1 MQFFYDGQIRK
12 YLTQIMRLMSGFSVQ
27 DGNGNLKSVPVT
39 YGDLSRQVAGIMREN
54 SENKL
59 PTVPRMSLYIT
70 NLEIDRSRTS
80 DATFVDKVNIRERAY
95 DEEGQEYL
103 NTQGKNYTV
112 ERLYPAPFNLSVNV
126 DVWAS
131 NTEQKLQIL
140 EQILVLFRPSLELQT
155 TDNYVDWT
163 SLTVLHL
170 TDIRWSNRTIPVGV
184 DTEIDIGTMSFETPI
199 FITPPAKVKKLG
211 VITSVVANM
220 WDEEKGTIDLGL
232 SMPEMTAYEEN
243 LPPVENVVKDDNERT
258 TITRIDTTLD
268 GRSTVP
274 NTYRDYGVYIQGNV
288 GQIINGSSVGTV
300 NWRLPIESYPGT
312 YVADVSEI
320 RLRTD
325 SGFIVGTFTI
335 NPLDEFKIN
344 INWDQDTL
352 PTGDVVAGPARDT
365 NSWTSFDKIV
375 DPSVYNPTA
384 DKVAGFR
391 VLTLGDINNSSS
403 VGNPGYDGP
412 DAWKNSDNSD
422 FVADANDVIEWD
434 GNNWHIVLDS
444 SATTDAIN
452 QKNLTTNVIYKWT
465 GSEWLQAFEGE
476 YPVGTWDIYLDP

>member
-1 MQFFYDGQIRK
+1 MEFFYDGQIRK
-12 YLTQIMRLMSGFSVQ
+12 YLTQIIRVMAGFSVQ
-27 DGNGNLKSVPVT
+27 DGTGKLKSIPVT
-39 YGDLSRQVAGIMREN
+39 YGDLTRQVSSIMREN

-59 PTVPRMSLYIT
+59 PTVPRISVYIT
-70 NLEIDRSRTS
+70 NLEIDRTRTS

-95 DEEGQEYL
+95 DENNNEYL

-170 TDIRWSNRTIPVGV
+170 TDIRWSSRTIPVGI
-184 DTEIDIGTMSFETPI
+184 DNEIDICTMSFETPI

-211 VITSVVANM
+211 VITSVIANM
-220 WDEEKGTIDLGL
+220 WDEDKGTIDLGL
-232 SMPEMTAYEEN
+232 SMPEMTAYEEE
-243 LPPVENVVKDDNERT
+243 LPPVENIVKDDGSLST
-258 TITRIDTTLD
+258 VTRIDTTLS

-274 NTYRDYGVYIQGNV
+274 NSYRDYGVYIEGTSGKLINGTTVGNV
-288 GQIINGSSVGTV
+288 S
-300 NWRLPIESYPGT
+300 WRLPVESYPGT
-312 YVADVSEI
+312 YIADVSEI
-320 RLRTD
+320 RLRTG

-335 NPLDEFKIN
+335 DPNDEYVVSIT
-344 INWDQDTL
+344 WDLDTL
-352 PTGDVVAGPARDT
+352 PTGDIVSGPARDS
-365 NSWTSFDKIV
+365 NSWTSFDKII
-375 DPSVYNPTA
+375 DPSTYNPAA
-384 DKVAGFR
+384 DKVSGFR

-403 VGNPGYDGP
+403 VGDAGYDGP
-412 DAWKNSDNSD
+412 DAWKNSNNTD

-434 GNNWHIVLDS
+434 GSNWNIVLDS
-444 SATTDAIN
+444 SETTDSIN
-452 QKNLTTNVIYKWT
+452 QKNLTTGIIYKWS

-476 YPVGTWDIYLDP
+476 YPVGTWEIYLDP

>member
-1 MQFFYDGQIRK
+1 MEFFYDGQIRK
-12 YLTQIMRLMSGFSVQ
+12 YLTQIIRVMAGFSVQ
-27 DGNGNLKSVPVT
+27 DGTGKLKSIPVT
-39 YGDLSRQVAGIMREN
+39 YGDLTRQVSSIMREN

-59 PTVPRMSLYIT
+59 PTVPRISVYIT
-70 NLEIDRSRTS
+70 NLEIDRTRTS

-95 DEEGQEYL
+95 DENNNEYL

-170 TDIRWSNRTIPVGV
+170 TDIRWSSRTIPVGI
-184 DTEIDIGTMSFETPI
+184 DNEIDICTMSFETPI

-211 VITSVVANM
+211 VITSVIANM
-220 WDEEKGTIDLGL
+220 WDEDKGTIDLGL
-232 SMPEMTAYEEN
+232 SMPEMTAYEEE
-243 LPPVENVVKDDNERT
+243 LPPVENIVKDDGSLST
-258 TITRIDTTLD
+258 VTRIDTTLG

-274 NTYRDYGVYIQGNV
+274 NSYRDYGVYIEGTSGKLINGTTVGNV
-288 GQIINGSSVGTV
+288 S
-300 NWRLPIESYPGT
+300 WRLPVESYPGT
-312 YVADVSEI
+312 YIADVSEI
-320 RLRTD
+320 RLRTG

-335 NPLDEFKIN
+335 DPNDEYVVSFT
-344 INWDQDTL
+344 WDLDTL
-352 PTGDVVAGPARDT
+352 PTGDIVSGPARDS
-365 NSWTSFDKIV
+365 NSWTSFDKII
-375 DPSVYNPTA
+375 DPSTYNPTA
-384 DKVAGFR
+384 DKVSGFR

-403 VGNPGYDGP
+403 VGDAGYDGP
-412 DAWKNSDNSD
+412 DAWKNSNNTD

-434 GNNWHIVLDS
+434 GSNWNIVLDS
-444 SATTDAIN
+444 SETTDSIN
-452 QKNLTTNVIYKWT
+452 QKNLTTGIIYKWS

-476 YPVGTWDIYLDP
+476 YPVGTWEIYLDP

>member
-1 MQFFYDGQIRK
+1 MEFFYDGQIRK
-12 YLTQIMRLMSGFSVQ
+12 YLTQIIRVMAGFSVQ
-27 DGNGNLKSVPVT
+27 DGTGKLKSIPVT
-39 YGDLSRQVAGIMREN
+39 YGDLTRQVSSIMREN

-59 PTVPRMSLYIT
+59 PTVPRISVYIT
-70 NLEIDRSRTS
+70 NLEIDRTRTS

-95 DEEGQEYL
+95 DENNNEYL

-170 TDIRWSNRTIPVGV
+170 TDIRWSSRTIPVGI
-184 DTEIDIGTMSFETPI
+184 DNEIDICTMSFETPI

-211 VITSVVANM
+211 VITSVIANM
-220 WDEEKGTIDLGL
+220 WDEDKGTIDLGL
-232 SMPEMTAYEEN
+232 SMPEMTAYEEE
-243 LPPVENVVKDDNERT
+243 LPPVENIVKDDGSLST
-258 TITRIDTTLD
+258 VTRIDTTLG

-274 NTYRDYGVYIQGNV
+274 NSYRDYGVYIEGTSGKLINGTTVGNV
-288 GQIINGSSVGTV
+288 S
-300 NWRLPIESYPGT
+300 WRLPVESYPGT
-312 YVADVSEI
+312 YIADVSEI
-320 RLRTD
+320 RLRTG

-335 NPLDEFKIN
+335 DPNDEYVVSIT
-344 INWDQDTL
+344 WDLDTL
-352 PTGDVVAGPARDT
+352 PTGDIVSGPARDS
-365 NSWTSFDKIV
+365 NSWTSFDKII
-375 DPSVYNPTA
+375 DPSTYNPTA
-384 DKVAGFR
+384 DKVSGFR

-403 VGNPGYDGP
+403 VGDAGYDGP
-412 DAWKNSDNSD
+412 DAWKNSNNTD

-434 GNNWHIVLDS
+434 GSNWNIVLDS
-444 SATTDAIN
+444 SETTDSIN
-452 QKNLTTNVIYKWT
+452 QKNLTTGIIYKWS

-476 YPVGTWDIYLDP
+476 YPVGTWEIYLDP